1 MADRGRLLAEQMGW
15 DMTILHTVE
24 WAANSFL
31 SPAVAGLL
39 AEHQEASVRELAD
52 WCRSRTS
59 CEVSTRVP
67 KGSPSWEIA
76 RASKGAEVVLLG
88 SSSVETEYT
97 GPVARRVAEAIRSD
111 VIVVRRQP
119 RVPYRRVVVGIDL
132 SEASARAVDRALELA
147 PEADLT
153 LVFAL
158 PTRFE
163 SFMSDAGM
171 FAEEIDL
178 ARKRRTE
185 AAEEA
190 VAAFSGRWPEAR
202 TVVASG
208 PPPDVISETARRRS
222 ADLVVVGS
230 RGANATRIV
239 LVGSTPSV
247 LLDSSPCDLAI
258 IRIPADFR
266 RP

>member
-15 DMTILHTVE
+15 SMTILHTVE

-39 AEHQEASVRELAD
+39 ADHQEEAVQELAE
-52 WCRSRTS
+52 WCRSRAS
-59 CEVSTRVP
+59 CDVATRVP

-76 RASKGAEVVLLG
+76 RASREAEVVLLG
-88 SSSVETEYT
+88 SSSVESEYT

-132 SEASARAVDRALELA
+132 SAASARAVDRSLELA
-147 PEADLT
+147 PDAELT

-171 FAEEIDL
+171 FSEEIDL
-178 ARKRRTE
+178 ARKRRTA

-190 VAAFSGRWPEAR
+190 VARFAERWPHAK

-208 PPPDVISETARRRS
+208 PPPDVISETVRRRS

-230 RGANATRIV
+230 RGATATRIV
-239 LVGSTPSV
+239 LLGSTPSV

>member
-1 MADRGRLLAEQMGW
+1 MAERGRLIAEQMELPLV
-15 DMTILHTVE
+15 ILHTIESPV
-24 WAANSFL
+24 NSFI
-31 SPAVAGLL
+31 PEPVAGLL
-39 AEHQEASVRELAD
+39 ADHQERSAAELAD
-52 WCRSRTS
+52 WCRARAS
-59 CEVSTRVP
+59 CEVETRIS

-76 RASKGAEVVLLG
+76 RASKTAEIVLLG
-88 SSSVETEYT
+88 SSSVETETT
-97 GPVARRVAEAIRSD
+97 GPVSRRVAEAIRSD

-119 RVPYRRVVVGIDL
+119 RVPYRRLVVGVDL
-132 SEASARAVDRALELA
+132 SDASHRAVERGLELA
-147 PEADLT
+147 PDADLT
-153 LVFAL
+153 LVLAL

-178 ARKRRTE
+178 ARKRRT
-185 AAEEA
+185 AQAEDA
-190 VAAFSGRWPEAR
+190 LRAFAERWPSAR

-208 PPPDVISETARRRS
+208 PPPDVVAETARRRS

-239 LVGSTPSV
+239 LLGSTPSV

-258 IRIPADFR
+258 VRIPADFR

>member
-1 MADRGRLLAEQMGW
+1 MLAEQM
-15 DMTILHTVE
+15 DARLVILHTIE

-31 SPAVAGLL
+31 PEAVAGLL
-39 AEHQEASVRELAD
+39 ADHQERSAEELAE

-59 CEVSTRVP
+59 AEVEARVS

-76 RASKGAEVVLLG
+76 RASKDAEVVLLG

-97 GPVARRVAEAIRSD
+97 GPVARRVAESIRSD

-119 RVPYRRVVVGIDL
+119 RVPYRRVVVGVDL
-132 SEASARAVDRALELA
+132 SEASAQAVDRAYELA
-147 PEADLT
+147 PEAEFT
-153 LVFAL
+153 LVLAL

-163 SFMSDAGM
+163 SYMSDAGM
-171 FAEEIDL
+171 FSEEIDL
-178 ARKRRTE
+178 ARKRRTA

-190 VAAFSGRWPEAR
+190 LAEFAARWPDAK
-202 TVVASG
+202 TIVATG

-239 LVGSTPSV
+239 LLGSTPSV

-258 IRIPADFR
+258 VRIPADFR